1 LRTAHLEREAAQW
14 LFVARTIG
22 RELLSLARDL
32 PEPDG
37 DELSAARRRKVEAT
51 VFIRAVS
58 WLLVVGD
65 GVTSAGV
72 VDEGARCQRIDMS
85 TYQRR

>member
-1 LRTAHLEREAAQW
+1 LRAAHLEREAAQR
-14 LFVARTIG
+14 LFVALTMG

-37 DELSAARRRKVEAT
+37 DAFSAARRRKVEAT

-72 VDEGARCQRIDMS
+72 VDEGARCQS
-85 TYQRR
+85 G